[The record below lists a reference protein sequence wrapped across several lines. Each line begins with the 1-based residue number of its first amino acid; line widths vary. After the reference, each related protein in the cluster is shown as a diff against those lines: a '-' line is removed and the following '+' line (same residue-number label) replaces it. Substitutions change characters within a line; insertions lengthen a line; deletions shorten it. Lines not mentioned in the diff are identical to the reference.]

1 MVRSSVVST
10 KGQVTI
16 PRDIRRRLGL
26 KVGDRVEFVVEGDRT
41 TIRPARGTPN
51 PFEKYRS
58 ALKTFPGGKKD
69 INAWIKGIRDEEA

>member
-1 MVRSSVVST
+1 MVRSSIVST

-26 KVGDRVEFVVEGDRT
+26 KVGDRLEFVMDGDRT
-41 TIRPARGTPN
+41 TIRPARGASN
-51 PFEKYRS
+51 PFEKYQS

-69 INAWIKGIRDEEA
+69 INAWIRGIRDERD

>member
-26 KVGDRVEFVVEGDRT
+26 NVGDRLEFVIEGDRT
-41 TIRPARGTPN
+41 TIRPARGTTN
-51 PFEKYRS
+51 PFAKYRC

-69 INAWIKGIRDEEA
+69 IDGWISGMRDEED